1 MGSYKGVEV
10 GGTYLTSSG
19 NWLEVLSIENAKSAS
34 VRFVVSG
41 YETKAELGQI
51 RRGTVKDWSGTARES
66 VGKVFPTLNYGDV
79 ELVVYQDNDNI
90 TVKFINT
97 GNLAD
102 TTVGN
107 LKQGKVMDYYLP
119 VICGVGYIGKGIYSS
134 TSHPKVYNTWI
145 KMLTRCYENGTGHKN
160 YMDKYV
166 DEKWHNYQT
175 FASWAVNQVGCNNGW
190 QLDKDI
196 LVKGNK
202 VYSEGTCCFVPA
214 CVNSLI
220 IKSENVTG
228 HLNRFGT
235 YYFSVQ
241 DAEGKSMSEGFK
253 NLEDGQDWYKTN
265 KECIIKQVADKHKNV
280 LDSRVYEA
288 LYSWQV
294 N

>member
-10 GGTYLTSSG
+10 GGLYETNNCG
-19 NWLEVLSIENAKSAS
+19 WLEVLSIESSVKAT
-34 VRFVVSG
+34 VRFVETG
-41 YETKAELGQI
+41 YTTEAKLGPI
-51 RRGTVKDWSGTARES
+51 RRGTVKDWSGNMRES

-79 ELVVYQDNDNI
+79 ELVVYKDSTNI

-134 TSHPKVYNTWI
+134 TTHPKVYNTWI

-175 FASWAVNQVGCNNGW
+175 FASWAVNQIGCNNGC

-202 VYSEGTCCFVPA
+202 VYSEDTCCFVPA
-214 CVNSLI
+214 SVNSLI

-241 DAEGKSMSEGFK
+241 DSNGESLTESFKSLKE
-253 NLEDGQDWYKTN
+253 GQDWYKVN
-265 KECIIKQVADKHKNV
+265 KERIIKEVADKHKNV
-280 LDSRVYEA
+280 LDSRVYDA